1 MYYERLTC
9 LHIYMN
15 YQEVWQAALGE
26 LELTLSKANFTTW
39 FKQTG
44 LLALDEGAATIA
56 VPNTFTK
63 TWFEKKYHAA
73 ILKALSHASSG
84 NVKNVLYQV
93 DARPVSAV
101 AVMETSQPTDRFTTS
116 APVAQKTSFATDPT
130 NAFGMNPKYTFSS
143 FIVGKQNEMAS
154 AAAKAVV
161 DRPGEIYNPLFLYGG
176 VGLGKTH
183 LMQAVGN
190 AIIARLPNTRVL
202 YCTCERFTNEFIQS
216 VRSGRAKEF
225 RDQYRNVDLLM
236 IDDIQFIA
244 GKKET
249 QEEFFNTF
257 NHLHQTNKQIILTS
271 DRPPKAI
278 LAEERLLSRL
288 EWGLTSDIGQPD
300 FETRIAILEAKCKE
314 KNFPIDREILSAV
327 ATSVTSN
334 IRELEGA
341 LIKIMANCQL
351 RNIKP
356 SVDFVKQILQ
366 SFSSSAGKRSTTPK
380 QVLAI
385 VAEYFDVPL
394 TELLGASREKRL
406 AHPRQVAMYILRQE
420 LKVSYPAIGVEVGGR
435 DHTTAMHAYDKV
447 SRNKDEDLK
456 LKQDLEVLK
465 EKIFSQAA

>member
-1 MYYERLTC
+1 
-9 LHIYMN
+9 MN
-15 YQEVWQAALGE
+15 YQEVWQTALGE

-44 LLALDEGAATIA
+44 LIALDEGAATIA

-84 NVKNVLYQV
+84 TVKNILYQV
-93 DARPVSAV
+93 DARPVSA
-101 AVMETSQPTDRFTTS
+101 ALFTDAARPTDRFAAAASPSKT
-116 APVAQKTSFATDPT
+116 AFAQDPT
-130 NAFGMNPKYTFSS
+130 NAFGLNPKYTFTS

-154 AAAKAVV
+154 AAAKAIV

-183 LMQAVGN
+183 LMQAIGN
-190 AIIARLPNTRVL
+190 AIITRLPQTSVL

-216 VRSGRAKEF
+216 VRTGRAKDF
-225 RDQYRNVDLLM
+225 RDRYRNVDLLM

-257 NHLHQTNKQIILTS
+257 NHLHQSNKQIILTS

-300 FETRIAILEAKCKE
+300 FETRLAILDAKCKE
-314 KNFPIDREILSAV
+314 KNFSVKPDILNIV
-327 ATSVTSN
+327 ANTITSN

-341 LIKIMANCQL
+341 LVKIIANCQL
-351 RNIKP
+351 RNIEP
-356 SVDFVKQILQ
+356 SADFVKQILQ

-380 QVLAI
+380 QVLAL

-394 TELLGASREKRL
+394 NELLGASREQRL

-435 DHTTAMHAYDKV
+435 DHTTAMHAFDKV
-447 SRNKDEDLK
+447 SHNKDEDLK
-456 LKQDLEVLK
+456 LKQDLEALK
-465 EKIFSQAA
+465 EKIYSTSA

>member
-1 MYYERLTC
+1 MYYERLTL
-9 LHIYMN
+9 LHINMN

-26 LELTLSKANFTTW
+26 LELTLSKPNFTTW

-44 LLALDEGAATIA
+44 LLSLDEGAATIA

-84 NVKNVLYQV
+84 TVKNILYQI
-93 DARPVSAV
+93 DARPMAI
-101 AVMETSQPTDRFTTS
+101 APILDANQPTGRFS
-116 APVAQKTSFATDPT
+116 AAAPASKTAFAADPT
-130 NAFGMNPKYTFSS
+130 NAFGMNPKYTFAS
-143 FIVGKQNEMAS
+143 FVVGKQNEMAS

-190 AIIARLPNTRVL
+190 AIIAHLPQTRVL
-202 YCTCERFTNEFIQS
+202 YCTCERFTNDFIQS
-216 VRSGRAKEF
+216 VRGGRAKDF

-257 NHLHQTNKQIILTS
+257 NHLHQSNKQIVLTS

-314 KNFPIDREILSAV
+314 KNFPIDREILTAV
-327 ATSVTSN
+327 ATTVTSN

-341 LIKIMANCQL
+341 LVKIMANCQL
-351 RNIKP
+351 RNIVP
-356 SVDFVKQILQ
+356 TVDFVKQILQ

-385 VAEYFDVPL
+385 VAEYFDVPMV
-394 TELLGASREKRL
+394 ELLGESREKRL
-406 AHPRQVAMYILRQE
+406 AHPRQVAMFLLRQE

-435 DHTTAMHAYDKV
+435 DHTTAMHAFDKV
-447 SRNKDEDLK
+447 NRNKDEDLK
-456 LKQDLEVLK
+456 LKQDIEVLK
-465 EKIFSQAA
+465 EKIYSQSA

>member
-1 MYYERLTC
+1 
-9 LHIYMN
+9 MN

-44 LLALDEGAATIA
+44 LLSLDEGAATVA

-84 NVKNVLYQV
+84 NVKNILYQV
-93 DARPVSAV
+93 DARPA
-101 AVMETSQPTDRFTTS
+101 AAMPTMETSRPTDHFTATA
-116 APVAQKTSFATDPT
+116 APTLQKTTFSPDMT
-130 NAFGMNPKYTFSS
+130 NAFGMNPKYTFDS

-154 AAAKAVV
+154 AAAKAIV
-161 DRPGEIYNPLFLYGG
+161 DRPGQIYNPLFLYGG

-190 AIIARLPNTRVL
+190 AIVARLPQTRVL
-202 YCTCERFTNEFIQS
+202 YCTCERFTNDFIQS
-216 VRSGRAKEF
+216 VRSGHAKEF

-257 NHLHQTNKQIILTS
+257 NHLHQSNKQIILTS

-314 KNFPIDREILSAV
+314 KNFPIDREILNAV
-327 ATSVTSN
+327 ATTVTSN

-341 LIKIMANCQL
+341 LVKIMANCQL

-435 DHTTAMHAYDKV
+435 DHTTAMHAFDKV

-465 EKIFSQAA
+465 EKIYSTTA

>member
-1 MYYERLTC
+1 
-9 LHIYMN
+9 MN

-44 LLALDEGAATIA
+44 LLSLESDAATVA

-84 NVKNVLYQV
+84 TIKNIVYQV
-93 DARPVSAV
+93 DARPGIANPVIDSNRAV
-101 AVMETSQPTDRFTTS
+101 EHFTPNA
-116 APVAQKTSFATDPT
+116 APVAKSTFMPDLT
-130 NAFGMNPKYTFSS
+130 NAFGLNPKYTFNT

-154 AAAKAVV
+154 AAAKAIV

-190 AIIARLPNTRVL
+190 ALVAKNPSIRVL
-202 YCTCERFTNEFIQS
+202 YCTCEKFTNEFIQS

-314 KNFPIDREILSAV
+314 KNFPIDHEILNTV
-327 ATSVTSN
+327 ANSVTSN

-341 LIKIMANCQL
+341 LVKIMANCQL
-351 RNIKP
+351 RNITP
-356 SVDFVKQILQ
+356 TVDFVKQILQ
-366 SFSSSAGKRSTTPK
+366 SFSPSAGKRSTTPK

-385 VAEYFDVPL
+385 IAEYFDVPL

-406 AHPRQVAMYILRQE
+406 AHPRQVAMFLLRQE
-420 LKVSYPAIGVEVGGR
+420 LKVSYPAIGMEVGGR
-435 DHTTAMHAYDKV
+435 DHTTAMHAFDKV
-447 SRNKDEDLK
+447 NRMREEDLK
-456 LKQDLEVLK
+456 LKQDLEILK
-465 EKIFSQAA
+465 EKIFAV

>member
-1 MYYERLTC
+1 
-9 LHIYMN
+9 MN

-39 FKQTG
+39 FRNTG
-44 LLALDEGAATIA
+44 LISLDNNAATVA

-84 NVKNVLYQV
+84 TIKNILYQV
-93 DARPVSAV
+93 DARPNMAVPVVDTNRQIENFSVSAP
-101 AVMETSQPTDRFTTS
+101 TSP
-116 APVAQKTSFATDPT
+116 AKTSFAPDPT
-130 NAFGMNPKYTFSS
+130 NAFGLNPKYAFDT
-143 FIVGKQNEMAS
+143 FIVGRQNEMAS
-154 AAAKAVV
+154 AAARAVV
-161 DRPGEIYNPLFLYGG
+161 DRPGEVYNPLFLYGG

-190 AIIARLPNTRVL
+190 ALVAKNPSIRVL
-202 YCTCERFTNEFIQS
+202 YCTCEKFTNDFIQTL
-216 VRSGRAKEF
+216 RSGHAKEF
-225 RDQYRNVDLLM
+225 RDRYRNVDLLM

-314 KNFPIDREILSAV
+314 KNFSMDREILNVIAN
-327 ATSVTSN
+327 TVTAN

-341 LIKIMANCQL
+341 LVKIMANCQL
-351 RNIKP
+351 RNISP
-356 SVDFVKQILQ
+356 TADFVKQILQ
-366 SFSSSAGKRSTTPK
+366 SFSPSAGKRSATPK
-380 QVLAI
+380 QVLSVI
-385 VAEYFDVPL
+385 AEYFDVPL
-394 TELLGASREKRL
+394 NELLGASREKRL
-406 AHPRQVAMYILRQE
+406 AHPRQVAMFLLRQE
-420 LKVSYPAIGVEVGGR
+420 LKVSYPAIGMEVGGR
-435 DHTTAMHAYDKV
+435 DHTTAMHAYEKIT
-447 SRNKDEDLK
+447 RCKEEDLK
-456 LKQDLEVLK
+456 LKQDLEILK
-465 EKIFSQAA
+465 EKIYTA

>member
-1 MYYERLTC
+1 
-9 LHIYMN
+9 MN

-26 LELTLSKANFTTW
+26 LELALSKANFTTW
-39 FKQTG
+39 FRQTG
-44 LLALDEGAATIA
+44 LLSLDNGSATVA

-84 NVKNVLYQV
+84 NVKNILYQV
-93 DARPVSAV
+93 DNRPMAAMPTVDTSRAV
-101 AVMETSQPTDRFTTS
+101 ENF
-116 APVAQKTSFATDPT
+116 APVVTPPTKTGFMQDQT
-130 NAFGMNPKYTFSS
+130 NAFGLNPKYTFET

-154 AAAKAVV
+154 AAAKAIV

-190 AIIARLPNTRVL
+190 TLVAKNPRIRVL
-202 YCTCERFTNEFIQS
+202 YCTCEKFTNEFIQS
-216 VRSGRAKEF
+216 VRSGHAKEF

-314 KNFPIDREILSAV
+314 KNFLVDREILNTV
-327 ATSVTSN
+327 ANSVTSN

-351 RNIKP
+351 RNITP

-366 SFSSSAGKRSTTPK
+366 SFSPSAGKRSTTPK

-385 VAEYFDVPL
+385 IAEYFDVPL

-406 AHPRQVAMYILRQE
+406 AHPRQVAMFLLRQE
-420 LKVSYPAIGVEVGGR
+420 LKVSYPAIGMEVGGR

-447 SRNKDEDLK
+447 NRCKEEDLK
-456 LKQDLEVLK
+456 LKQDLETLK
-465 EKIFSQAA
+465 EKIYTV

>member
-1 MYYERLTC
+1 
-9 LHIYMN
+9 MN

-56 VPNTFTK
+56 VPNAFTK
-63 TWFEKKYHAA
+63 TWFEKKYHAV

-84 NVKNVLYQV
+84 TVKCILYQV
-93 DARPVSAV
+93 DARPAAIASALDSCQPADRFVSA
-101 AVMETSQPTDRFTTS
+101 AQPSRTAF
-116 APVAQKTSFATDPT
+116 AQDPT
-130 NAFGMNPKYTFSS
+130 NAFGLNPKYSFET

-154 AAAKAVV
+154 AAAKAIV
-161 DRPGEIYNPLFLYGG
+161 DRPGQIYNPLFLYGG

-183 LMQAVGN
+183 LMQAIGN
-190 AIIARLPNTRVL
+190 SIIERLPQTRVL
-202 YCTCERFTNEFIQS
+202 YCTCERFTNDFIQS
-216 VRSGRAKEF
+216 VRGGRAKDF

-257 NHLHQTNKQIILTS
+257 NHLHQSNKQIILTS

-300 FETRIAILEAKCKE
+300 FETRLAILEAKCKE
-314 KNFPIDREILSAV
+314 KNFSIDPDILNIV
-327 ATSVTSN
+327 ANTITSN

-351 RNIKP
+351 RNIVP
-356 SVDFVKQILQ
+356 TVDFVKQILQ

-380 QVLAI
+380 QVLAL

-394 TELLGASREKRL
+394 VELLGASREKRL

-435 DHTTAMHAYDKV
+435 DHTTAMHAFDKV
-447 SRNKDEDLK
+447 SHNKDEDLK
-456 LKQDLEVLK
+456 LKQDLEALK
-465 EKIFSQAA
+465 EKIFSTIT

>member
-1 MYYERLTC
+1 
-9 LHIYMN
+9 MN

-39 FKQTG
+39 FRQTG
-44 LLALDEGAATIA
+44 LLSMDNGAATVA

-84 NVKNVLYQV
+84 SIKNIIYQV
-93 DARPVSAV
+93 DARPVSATPIMT
-101 AVMETSQPTDRFTTS
+101 ANQPVQQFTAAAPASRPIS
-116 APVAQKTSFATDPT
+116 ADQT
-130 NAFGMNPKYTFSS
+130 NAFGLNPKYAFDT
-143 FIVGKQNEMAS
+143 FIVGKQNEMAN
-154 AAAKAVV
+154 AAAKATV
-161 DRPGEIYNPLFLYGG
+161 DRPGIIYNPLFLYGG

-190 AIIARLPNTRVL
+190 ALLAKNPQTRVL
-202 YCTCERFTNEFIQS
+202 YCTCEKFTNDFILA
-216 VRSGRAKEF
+216 VRSGHAKEF
-225 RDQYRNVDLLM
+225 RDHYRNVDLLM

-257 NHLHQTNKQIILTS
+257 NHLHQSNKQIILTS

-314 KNFPIDREILSAV
+314 KNFILDRDILNTV
-327 ATSVTSN
+327 ANSVTSN

-341 LIKIMANCQL
+341 LVKIVANCQL
-351 RNIKP
+351 RNIAP

-366 SFSSSAGKRSTTPK
+366 SFSPSSGKRSTTPK
-380 QVLAI
+380 QILAI
-385 VAEYFDVPL
+385 VAEYFDVPII
-394 TELLGASREKRL
+394 ELLGASREKRL
-406 AHPRQVAMYILRQE
+406 AHPRQVAMFILRSE
-420 LKVSYPAIGVEVGGR
+420 LKVSYPAIGMEIGGR
-435 DHTTAMHAYDKV
+435 DHTTAMHAFDKIN
-447 SRNKDEDLK
+447 REKEDNLK

-465 EKIFSQAA
+465 EKIYAV

>member
-1 MYYERLTC
+1 
-9 LHIYMN
+9 MN
-15 YQEVWQAALGE
+15 YQEVWQTALGE

-39 FKQTG
+39 FRHTG
-44 LLALDEGAATIA
+44 LLALDCGAATVA
-56 VPNTFTK
+56 VPNAFTK

-84 NVKNVLYQV
+84 TIKSILYQV
-93 DARPVSAV
+93 DARPMAATPVVDAERRPDQFV
-101 AVMETSQPTDRFTTS
+101 AEPTATP
-116 APVAQKTSFATDPT
+116 APRTEAT
-130 NAFGMNPKYTFSS
+130 NAFGLNPKYTFNT
-143 FIVGKQNEMAS
+143 FIVGKHNEMAN
-154 AAAKAVV
+154 AAAKAIL

-190 AIIARLPNTRVL
+190 ALLGKNTQTRVL
-202 YCTCERFTNEFIQS
+202 YCTCEKFTNEFIQS

-225 RDQYRNVDLLM
+225 RDHYRNVDLLM

-257 NHLHQTNKQIILTS
+257 NHLHQSNKQIILTS

-314 KNFPIDREILSAV
+314 RNFTLERDILNVV
-327 ATSVTSN
+327 ATTITTN

-341 LIKIMANCQL
+341 LVKIVANCQL
-351 RNIKP
+351 RNIVP
-356 SVDFVKQILQ
+356 SVEFVKQVLQ
-366 SFSSSAGKRSTTPK
+366 SFSPTAGKRSATPK
-380 QVLAI
+380 QVLSI

-394 TELLGASREKRL
+394 VDLLGASREKRL
-406 AHPRQVAMYILRQE
+406 AHPRQIAMFILRSE
-420 LKVSYPAIGVEVGGR
+420 LKISYPAIGVEVGGR
-435 DHTTAMHAYDKV
+435 DHTTAMHAFDKV
-447 SRNKDEDLK
+447 GREKEDNLK
-456 LKQDLEVLK
+456 LKQDLEALK
-465 EKIFSQAA
+465 EKIFTV

>member
-1 MYYERLTC
+1 
-9 LHIYMN
+9 MN

-44 LLALDEGAATIA
+44 LLALDDCAATIA
-56 VPNTFTK
+56 VPNAFTK

-84 NVKNVLYQV
+84 TVKNVLYQV
-93 DARPVSAV
+93 DARPVS
-101 AVMETSQPTDRFTTS
+101 TSPIMDTGRPTDRFTAS
-116 APVAQKTSFATDPT
+116 AAAVSQKTSFSPDPT
-130 NAFGMNPKYTFSS
+130 NVFGMNPKYTFES

-154 AAAKAVV
+154 AAAKAIV
-161 DRPGEIYNPLFLYGG
+161 DRPGQIYNPLFLYGG

-190 AIIARLPNTRVL
+190 AIIARLPQTRVL
-202 YCTCERFTNEFIQS
+202 YCTCERFTNDFIQS
-216 VRSGRAKEF
+216 VRGGRAKDF

-300 FETRIAILEAKCKE
+300 FETRLAILEAKCKE
-314 KNFPIDREILSAV
+314 KNFSIDPDILNIV
-327 ATSVTSN
+327 ANTITSN

-351 RNIKP
+351 RNIAP
-356 SVDFVKQILQ
+356 STEFVKQLLQ

-385 VAEYFDVPL
+385 VAEYFDVPMV
-394 TELLGASREKRL
+394 ELLGASREKRL

-435 DHTTAMHAYDKV
+435 DHTTAMHAFDKV
-447 SRNKDEDLK
+447 SHNKDEDLK

-465 EKIFSQAA
+465 EKIYSQTA

>member
-1 MYYERLTC
+1 
-9 LHIYMN
+9 MN

-39 FKQTG
+39 FRQTG
-44 LLALDEGAATIA
+44 LLALENGAATVT

-84 NVKNVLYQV
+84 TVKNILYQV
-93 DARPVSAV
+93 DARPAAAMPVNDTNRAV
-101 AVMETSQPTDRFTTS
+101 AQFTATAPTQAQPTVQARS
-116 APVAQKTSFATDPT
+116 AADPT
-130 NAFGMNPKYTFSS
+130 NAFGLNPKYTFNT
-143 FIVGKQNEMAS
+143 FIVGKQNEMAN
-154 AAAKAVV
+154 AAAKAIV

-183 LMQAVGN
+183 LMQAIGN
-190 AIIARLPNTRVL
+190 ALLAKNPQTRVL
-202 YCTCERFTNEFIQS
+202 YCTCEKFTNEFIQA
-216 VRSGRAKEF
+216 VRSGHAKEF
-225 RDQYRNVDLLM
+225 RDHYRNVDLLM

-257 NHLHQTNKQIILTS
+257 NHLHQSNKQIILTS
-271 DRPPKAI
+271 DRAPKAI

-314 KNFPIDREILSAV
+314 KNFALDREILNTV
-327 ATSVTSN
+327 ANSVTSN

-341 LIKIMANCQL
+341 LIKIVANCQL
-351 RNIKP
+351 RNIAP

-366 SFSSSAGKRSTTPK
+366 SFSPSAGKRSATPK
-380 QVLAI
+380 QVLAV
-385 VAEYFDVPL
+385 VAEHFDVPIV
-394 TELLGASREKRL
+394 ELLGASREKRL
-406 AHPRQVAMYILRQE
+406 AHPRQVAMFILRSE
-420 LKVSYPAIGVEVGGR
+420 LKVSYPAIGMEVGGR
-435 DHTTAMHAYDKV
+435 DHTTAMHAFDKV
-447 SRNKDEDLK
+447 NREKDENLK
-456 LKQDLEVLK
+456 LKQDLEQLK
-465 EKIFSQAA
+465 EKIYAV